1 MSVIFALLV
10 VRLENVGG
18 NRTVDA
24 TMHNCRQNTWHTH
37 ICLGYMGVRTLT
49 RCDFSL
55 LEQGGLWPF
64 NRYVWLVNQLRYA
77 DIVNIMEVNI

>member
-1 MSVIFALLV
+1 MFALLV
-10 VRLENVGG
+10 VRLENFGG

-24 TMHNCRQNTWHTH
+24 TMHHCRQNTWHTH
-37 ICLGYMGVRTLT
+37 IWLGYMGVRTLT

-64 NRYVWLVNQLRYA
+64 NRYVQCSAQVFKRAGCHLKRAL
-77 DIVNIMEVNI
+77 